1 MKRIRAKEILEARV
15 QGLSMNEI
23 AKQLRVSKHSVSS
36 VCSRALSKG
45 LTSERIR
52 EMSDLEVYAFLYPEK
67 EGANTLYTEV
77 DYDRVT
83 SELRR
88 VGVTMKLLHEEY
100 VDQCR
105 TNGTVPV
112 GYTKFCTDYK
122 SWRINRNYSD
132 RILHKPGVA
141 VEVDWS
147 GPTMSYID
155 RETRTSVKVYLFV
168 ATLPYSQYTYVE
180 ACPDMKQA
188 TWIQCNVNM
197 LNFFGGVPMRIRCD
211 NLKTGAVSHPR
222 EGEIILNDQ

>member
-122 SWRINRNYSD
+122 SWRVNRNYSD

-155 RETRTSVKVYLFV
+155 RETRTCVKVYLFV

-197 LNFFGGVPMRIRCD
+197 LNFFGGVP
-211 NLKTGAVSHPR
+211 
-222 EGEIILNDQ
+222 